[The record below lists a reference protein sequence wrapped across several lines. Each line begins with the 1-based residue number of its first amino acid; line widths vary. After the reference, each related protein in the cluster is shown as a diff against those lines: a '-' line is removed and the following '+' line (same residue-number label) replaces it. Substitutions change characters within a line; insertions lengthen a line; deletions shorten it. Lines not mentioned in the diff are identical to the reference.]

1 MSDESPKT
9 RAPVGPE
16 KAPAPRPNDAAS
28 KRRFEGR
35 TNVTIA
41 SLLVV
46 VIVLMANYLA
56 FRHYRRL
63 DWTSEGVFTL
73 SDRTRAV
80 LRELETDVDV
90 YLVMSAGEPNYQDL
104 RELLERYRAE
114 QQRLEL
120 HFVDP
125 DRQTAEYRLIAE
137 RYGLGLG
144 QTETGAL
151 ASDVSVVM
159 SAGDRTWKITHDDLV
174 QIDLGSMGEG
184 EPLLD
189 VRSEQ
194 ALTGGLLEITSG
206 RRTKVCV
213 TQGHGEWTV
222 GRGAE
227 RDLQGLADEMRR
239 ENLEIEAFETRGAAP
254 IPEGCDAVFVIAP
267 TTAFTAEEAEVLR
280 GYVQGGGNLLV
291 AVDPEIRRDEIASI
305 GLEDLLRDFGI
316 RVDRSLVL
324 ELDSRFLPP
333 SATNPAGPFAIASWG
348 DHPITRPYHQ
358 LDVAVPM
365 LVDMVRSVRPIGDRA
380 TTLMQTSESAF
391 AETDIA
397 ALVAQGEPSRDD
409 ADLPGPVSIAVATR
423 VERLGEPPED
433 EGEPGEAREGGRVV
447 VVGDA
452 DFLDARYLAAAEAVN
467 YAVASAIV
475 GWLTEREALI
485 ELPGRRVSAQ
495 PIRMSEDDV
504 WGLFFRVVFL
514 LPAAVIFLG
523 FAVWWNRRS

>member
-1 MSDESPKT
+1 MSDETKT
-9 RAPVGPE
+9 RAPDAPPPKEE
-16 KAPAPRPNDAAS
+16 KPRDAAS

-35 TNVTIA
+35 TNVGIA
-41 SLLVV
+41 SLLVILIV
-46 VIVLMANYLA
+46 VMANYLA
-56 FRHYRRL
+56 FRHYRRF

-80 LRELETDVDV
+80 LRELDRDVDV

-104 RELLERYRAE
+104 RELLERYRGE
-114 QQRLEL
+114 QQRLTL

-137 RYGLGLG
+137 RFGLGIA
-144 QTETGAL
+144 QTDTGAL
-151 ASDVSVVM
+151 TSDVSVVM
-159 SAGDRTWKITHDDLV
+159 SAGDRTWKITQDDLV
-174 QIDLGSMGEG
+174 QVDFDSLGEG
-184 EPLLD
+184 EPQLD

-194 ALTGGLLEITSG
+194 ALTGGLLEVTQG

-222 GRGAE
+222 SRGAE

-239 ENLEIEAFETRGAAP
+239 ENLEIEPFETRGASSV
-254 IPEGCDAVFVIAP
+254 PEGCDAVFVIAP
-267 TTAFTAEEAEVLR
+267 TTAFTSEEAELLR
-280 GYVQGGGNLLV
+280 SYVQGGGNLLV
-291 AVDPEIRRDEIASI
+291 AADPEIRRDEIASI
-305 GLEDLLRDFGI
+305 GLEDVLRDFGI
-316 RVDRSLVL
+316 RLDRSLVL
-324 ELDSRFLPP
+324 ELDPRFLPP
-333 SATNPAGPFAIASWG
+333 SATNPAGPFAIASFG

-358 LDVAVPM
+358 LGVAVPM
-365 LVDMVRSVRPIGDRA
+365 LVDMVRSVRPIGERA
-380 TTLMQTSESAF
+380 TTIMQTSESAF

-397 ALVAQGEPSRDD
+397 ALVAHGEPTRDD
-409 ADLPGPVSIAVATR
+409 ADIAGPVSIAVATR
-423 VERLGEPPED
+423 VERLGEPAQD
-433 EGEPGEAREGGRVV
+433 EGEPEESREGGRVV
-447 VVGDA
+447 VIGDA

-467 YAVASAIV
+467 YGVASAIV
-475 GWLTEREALI
+475 GWLTERAALI
-485 ELPGRRVSAQ
+485 ELPGRRVAAQ